1 MSARAQT
8 VRLTPAQ
15 HRTLGGFAKTY
26 GLSEY
31 AMLAPVV
38 DAGLAAL
45 VHGAASRTHAR
56 QTFPHLAAGHTNN
69 APVGR
74 QVDRALFTARA
85 QTVRLTPAQH
95 RTLGGF
101 AKTYGLSEYA
111 MLARVVDAGLA
122 ALVHGADSGIDA
134 REIVAELASVNT
146 SIVDVERMLDR
157 ALFTA
162 CAAYCYARSAALGAR
177 TNDETI
183 TAEINAAYD
192 RQRRLS
198 QEKRR

>member
-8 VRLTPAQ
+8 VRLTPPQQRA
-15 HRTLGGFAKTY
+15 LVAFAKQ
-26 GLSEY
+26 
-31 AMLAPVV
+31 
-38 DAGLAAL
+38 
-45 VHGAASRTHAR
+45 R
-56 QTFPHLAAGHTNN
+56 
-69 APVGR
+69 
-74 QVDRALFTARA
+74 
-85 QTVRLTPAQH
+85 
-95 RTLGGF
+95 
-101 AKTYGLSEYA
+101 GLSEYA

-122 ALVHGADSGIDA
+122 SLIHGTGNQIDT
-134 REIVAELASVNT
+134 REIVAELASVST
-146 SIVDVERMLDR
+146 RIVDVERMLDR

-177 TNDETI
+177 TNDDTI